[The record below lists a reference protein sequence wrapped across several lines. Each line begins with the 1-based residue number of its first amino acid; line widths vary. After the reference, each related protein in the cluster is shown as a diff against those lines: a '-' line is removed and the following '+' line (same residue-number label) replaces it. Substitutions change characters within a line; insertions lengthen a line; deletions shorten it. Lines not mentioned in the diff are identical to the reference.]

1 MAALQRVC
9 VFCGS
14 KHGRQTGYTMAARKT
29 GRVLAE
35 RGIGVVYG
43 GGDVGLMGE
52 VADAALEA
60 GGEVT
65 GVIPSFMVGQEVA
78 HAGLT
83 RLDVVDSMHE
93 RKARMAEL
101 ADAFVALPGGW
112 GTLEELFEVVTWAQL
127 GLHAKPVGLLD
138 VGGFFDDL
146 LQFLDR
152 AVAEGFVTEAH
163 RGLLVADDDIERLL
177 DTMARSSTARSP
189 TARSSTAGTTTT
201 DEFSADMT

>member
-35 RGIGVVYG
+35 QGMGLVYG

-65 GVIPSFMVGQEVA
+65 GIIPSFMVGQEVA
-78 HAGLT
+78 HHGLT
-83 RLDVVDSMHE
+83 DLEVVDSMHE

-101 ADAFVALPGGW
+101 ADGFVALPGGW

-163 RGLLVADDDIERLL
+163 RGLLTADDDIERLL
-177 DTMARSSTARSP
+177 DAMARSSTRGA
-189 TARSSTAGTTTT
+189 TTS